1 MTEKTVCLIALAL
14 TGFIGFCLISDNL
27 TALGLIK
34 DMFLLVVG
42 GLIGYLQ
49 KSYEKFK

>member
-1 MTEKTVCLIALAL
+1 MTEKTVCLIAFAL
-14 TGFIGFCLISDNL
+14 TGFVGFCLVRNNL
-27 TALGLIK
+27 NALGIIK

-49 KSYEKFK
+49 KSYEERK